1 MSLTLAARACAR
13 LVMPNLYYIAE
24 RNKRM
29 DTYMPMSTTARHN
42 KITTTLISSVIDLLR
57 KKEAHALSEECSLVY
72 WGKNTEPTTVNL
84 VNIKEIEDMQ
94 KFMEI
99 IIEDLYYVQPD
110 IMIFKSNPYVEN
122 TRQTKTAGQPDL
134 IVEVWSEG
142 NLKSERDFKKYLYST
157 SSATEHWYIEQD
169 SNEVTCYFG
178 RDRIE
183 SQSLAN
189 ILATRGGLKFD
200 LRYLVI

>member
-1 MSLTLAARACAR
+1 
-13 LVMPNLYYIAE
+13 
-24 RNKRM
+24 M
-29 DTYMPMSTTARHN
+29 DMYMPMSTTTRHN

-72 WGKNTEPTTVNL
+72 WGKNTEPTSVKL
-84 VNIKEIEDMQ
+84 VNINEIEDMQ
-94 KFMEI
+94 KFTEI

-122 TRQTKTAGQPDL
+122 KRQTKTAGQPDL

-142 NLKSERDFKKYLYST
+142 NLNSEKDFKKYLYST
-157 SSATEHWYIEQD
+157 SAITEHWYIEQD
-169 SNEVTCYFG
+169 SNEVTCYLG

-183 SQSLAN
+183 DQSLSD
-189 ILATRGGLKFD
+189 ILVTRNELKFD
-200 LRYLVI
+200 LRYLAI